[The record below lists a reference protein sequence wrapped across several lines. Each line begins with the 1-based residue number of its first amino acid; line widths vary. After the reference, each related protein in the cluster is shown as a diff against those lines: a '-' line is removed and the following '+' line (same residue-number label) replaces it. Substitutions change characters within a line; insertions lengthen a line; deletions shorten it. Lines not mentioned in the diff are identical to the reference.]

1 MRVLVVRVVLLR
13 GHRHGQHG
21 VAGPRVAHLAP
32 PGDEMTRTPGPTR
45 PRRPGGP
52 RAGGAEGTRTPDP
65 HTASVVRYQLRHS
78 PELLHAPAHAV
89 ARTKLHHRSQQQQIT
104 WCGRFEDLATDRTCP
119 GSQLMFANH
128 SESPSASIT

>member
-1 MRVLVVRVVLLR
+1 MEADHPPAEEADPRNDAAPPSGGAAIERRELR
-13 GHRHGQHG
+13 G
-21 VAGPRVAHLAP
+21 AK
-32 PGDEMTRTPGPTR
+32 
-45 PRRPGGP
+45 
-52 RAGGAEGTRTPDP
+52 GTRTPDP